1 MVTRSSRRDK
11 KVDHSGEQKISVK
24 IWRPLI
30 ASLNDKVITAC
41 LRRDLYLARVL
52 ARELPHL
59 DREISVPNSAA
70 AQRFVDE
77 RLDEMD
83 RQLVSLALPPAL
95 TAQLKDICARKRIVR
110 DAFFN
115 RVFLLLAARPR
126 ALDALLFPGNPDWRS
141 EIWSEYRNDGPFFQN
156 GFYPLEPEVNPFWAL
171 RTAFEVQAEQDETI
185 EDYVDP
191 VTGKDVRVT
200 RDLAGAVIPVPG
212 IYSSVF
218 DVRTGRTAL
227 LGFSCFLPDSRIPG
241 APAAEVLNSKLD
253 EILKELEASP

>member
-1 MVTRSSRRDK
+1 MVTRSGRREK
-11 KVDHSGEQKISVK
+11 KSNHSGEQKISVK

-30 ASLNDKVITAC
+30 AKLNDKVMTAC

-52 ARELPHL
+52 AHELPLL
-59 DREISVPNSAA
+59 DQEISLANSAT

-83 RQLVSLALPPAL
+83 RQLVSLALPPVL
-95 TAQLKDICARKRIVR
+95 TAQLKDICSRKRIVR

-126 ALDALLFPGNPDWRS
+126 ALDALLFPKNPDWRA

-191 VTGKDVRVT
+191 ASGNKGQVV
-200 RDLAGAVIPVPG
+200 RDLTGAVIPVPG
-212 IYSSVF
+212 IYSTVF
-218 DVRTGRTAL
+218 DVRKGQAL

-241 APAAEVLNSKLD
+241 TKAAAALNSKLD
-253 EILKELEASP
+253 EILKDLEG

>member
-1 MVTRSSRRDK
+1 MVTRSARRDK

-30 ASLNDKVITAC
+30 ARFNDKVMTAC

-52 ARELPHL
+52 AHELPHL
-59 DREISVPNSAA
+59 DQEISVPNSAA
-70 AQRFVDE
+70 AQRFVED
-77 RLDEMD
+77 RLDDMD

-95 TAQLKDICARKRIVR
+95 TVQLKDICARKRIVR

-126 ALDALLFPGNPDWRS
+126 AIDALLFPENPDWRA

-171 RTAFEVQAEQDETI
+171 RTAFEVQAEEDETVK
-185 EDYVDP
+185 DHVDP
-191 VTGKDVRVT
+191 ATGNKVRVT
-200 RDLAGAVIPVPG
+200 HDLTGAVIPVRG
-212 IYSSVF
+212 IYSTVF
-218 DVRTGRTAL
+218 DVRKGQTEL

-241 APAAEVLNSKLD
+241 TPAAETLNSKLD
-253 EILKELEASP
+253 ELLKDLEA